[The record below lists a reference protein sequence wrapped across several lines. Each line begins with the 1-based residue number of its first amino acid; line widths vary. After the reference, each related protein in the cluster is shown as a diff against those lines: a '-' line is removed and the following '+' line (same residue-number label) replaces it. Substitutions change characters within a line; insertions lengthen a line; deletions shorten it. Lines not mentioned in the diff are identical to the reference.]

1 MYEHNKKLIPMSIM
15 KVTCCM
21 TTRPDLG
28 MDMITK
34 RPRTPRDPY
43 TTLTDTQKKNI
54 PKDPGA
60 FFMFSKPE
68 KPYPEKGWYR
78 DRYATNTNQ
87 YLLRGPPLSHPF
99 CWVDTQ
105 WKREPDQM
113 YNTARLG
120 GAERWGP
127 DKVGIRTI
135 QHFNQPED
143 SKRFTK
149 PEVYRRPATN
159 IGGDVWMDY
168 GRPTEGYYAQRNP
181 NSTTWFGSTVPLN
194 RTTVLQNIRPKTTAE
209 YAEIRRIEAEA
220 IRSRQNKF
228 PAYSEYT
235 DTMALRTRNEPMMT
249 TY

>member
-1 MYEHNKKLIPMSIM
+1 
-15 KVTCCM
+15 M

-43 TTLTDTQKKNI
+43 TTLTETQKKNI

-60 FFMFSKPE
+60 FFMTSRPE
-68 KPYPEKGWYR
+68 RAYPDKGWYR

-87 YLLRGPPLSHPF
+87 YLLRGPPTTHPF
-99 CWVDTQ
+99 CWIDSQ
-105 WKREPDQM
+105 WQRDPPEQ

-120 GAERWGP
+120 GTERWGP
-127 DKVGIRTI
+127 DKVGSRTV
-135 QHFNQPED
+135 QHFNKSED

-149 PEVYRRPATN
+149 PEVYRRHPTN
-159 IGGDVWMDY
+159 LPGDVWMDY

-181 NSTTWFGSTVPLN
+181 NSQTWFGSSVPLN
-194 RTTVLQNIRPKTTAE
+194 RTTVLQDIRPKTRAE
-209 YAEIRRIEAEA
+209 YEQQREARA
-220 IRSRQNKF
+220 ADMLKRQTQW

-235 DTMALRTRNEPMMT
+235 DRTLLRTRVDPVINTLT
-249 TY
+249 TRKKYLEEAALFA